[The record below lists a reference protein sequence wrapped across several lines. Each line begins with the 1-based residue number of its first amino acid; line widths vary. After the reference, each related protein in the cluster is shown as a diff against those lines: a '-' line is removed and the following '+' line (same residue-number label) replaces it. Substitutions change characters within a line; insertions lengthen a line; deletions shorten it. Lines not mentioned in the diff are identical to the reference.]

1 MMTLTSR
8 IPVLDRMAFSPDGL
22 RLYACGSMVP
32 DLRFKPFNHGIDVWQ
47 IGGGAG
53 PARHYFDGGLTADF
67 ALSPCGR
74 WVYAAFA
81 NDAYDARRCCHSL
94 DTTDTDGA
102 PLEGSE
108 GGMSLCAG
116 NGWVIGLNAEWRPYR
131 LHLVRWEQT
140 PGAHPNLAWS
150 VPATA
155 GRRKWVHELTA
166 HPDGRLVVGHQYDVG
181 VAVQDSVHEL
191 AVFNASDGRRIT
203 TVPAVSKQISR
214 LAFSPDGGRL
224 VALAGRTILIWTAAD
239 WSAKPRKVTGAR
251 SHFTSLA
258 FHPSGRFLAA
268 TSNDATVRLYDT
280 SNWALATTYTWDI
293 GRMRSVAFSPD
304 GLLAA
309 AGSDTSRVVVWDVDV

>member
-1 MMTLTSR
+1 MITLTSR
-8 IPVLDRMAFSPDGL
+8 IPVLDRMSFSHDGAL
-22 RLYACGSMVP
+22 LYACGTIVP

-47 IGGGAG
+47 IGGRAT
-53 PARHYFDGGLTADF
+53 PARHYFDGGIIADF

-81 NDAYDARRCCHSL
+81 NDAYDATRCCHSL
-94 DTTDTDGA
+94 DTTITDGG
-102 PLEGSE
+102 PLDGSE
-108 GGMSLCAG
+108 NGVSLCAG
-116 NGWVIGLNAEWRPYR
+116 NGWVIGQSAEWQPFRQ
-131 LHLVRWEQT
+131 HLVRWEQT
-140 PGAHPNLAWS
+140 PDAHSNVVWS
-150 VPATA
+150 VPMNP
-155 GRRKWVHELTA
+155 GRRKWVGELTA
-166 HPDGRLVVGHQYDVG
+166 HPDGRLIVGYQYDFG
-181 VAVQDSVHEL
+181 VAVQNSVHEL
-191 AVFNASDGRRIT
+191 AVFDATDGRRIT

-224 VALAGRTILIWTAAD
+224 VALAGRALLVWATAD
-239 WSAKPRKVTGAR
+239 WSAQPRKVTGAR

-309 AGSDTSRVVVWDVDV
+309 AGSDTGKVVVWDVDV